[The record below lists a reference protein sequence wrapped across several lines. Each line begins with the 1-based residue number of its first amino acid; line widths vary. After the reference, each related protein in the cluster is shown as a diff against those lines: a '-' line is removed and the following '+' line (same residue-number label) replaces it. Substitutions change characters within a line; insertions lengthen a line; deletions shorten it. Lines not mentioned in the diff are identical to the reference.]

1 MDEDEMFPATPG
13 GPRLEPVAGFVER
26 DTDPIAVVKFTQQM
40 RYMAADHITCGG
52 TQIPDK
58 IGDLLMVL
66 NGMDQAALTTRKLDI
81 EEQAAESGHEAIE
94 AVRTIRSMFG
104 NRDPFIAAA
113 QEQDVIGQ
121 RINSII
127 PEGFVPPE
135 VQFKPGEK
143 DQGEAKL
150 DVSDFV
156 SPDE

>member
-1 MDEDEMFPATPG
+1 M
-13 GPRLEPVAGFVER
+13 EPVTGFVER
-26 DTDPIAVVKFTQQM
+26 DTDPVAVVKFTQQM
-40 RYMAADHITCGG
+40 RYMAADHLTCGG

-58 IGDLLMVL
+58 VGELLMVL

-104 NRDPFIAAA
+104 NRDPFVAAA
-113 QEQDVIGQ
+113 QEQEVIGQ

-135 VQFKPGEK
+135 VHFKPGEK